1 MSRASL
7 EQERNASLLAWYAAS
22 GRTLPWR
29 STTDPYPIL
38 VSEVM
43 AQQTQVG
50 RVADRF
56 DDFMARFPTIEALA
70 AAPLKDVIGA
80 WSGLGYNTRA
90 ERLHRAAQRIA
101 DSGWPTDVPGLEELP
116 GIGPYTARAVA
127 ALSFGTRVA
136 AVDTNLRRVLSRW
149 HGEPLDGPALDH
161 AAATDIAE
169 DAAAWNQAM
178 MDLGALVCRPR
189 RPLCDECPVEAW
201 CAGPDVYQSPRPQSR
216 FEGSRRQVRG
226 EIVRTLVRA
235 PATLDQLVAWSGVPH
250 GTIEEALEHL
260 TADGLVE
267 RHDGWY
273 RLPE

>member
-80 WSGLGYNTRA
+80 WSGWVSGVRRDLQRHT
-90 ERLHRAAQRIA
+90 ERRCMA
-101 DSGWPTDVPGLEELP
+101 GL
-116 GIGPYTARAVA
+116 
-127 ALSFGTRVA
+127 
-136 AVDTNLRRVLSRW
+136 
-149 HGEPLDGPALDH
+149 
-161 AAATDIAE
+161 
-169 DAAAWNQAM
+169 
-178 MDLGALVCRPR
+178 PR
-189 RPLCDECPVEAW
+189 RRK
-201 CAGPDVYQSPRPQSR
+201 GRRP
-216 FEGSRRQVRG
+216 
-226 EIVRTLVRA
+226 
-235 PATLDQLVAWSGVPH
+235 
-250 GTIEEALEHL
+250 
-260 TADGLVE
+260 
-267 RHDGWY
+267 
-273 RLPE
+273 